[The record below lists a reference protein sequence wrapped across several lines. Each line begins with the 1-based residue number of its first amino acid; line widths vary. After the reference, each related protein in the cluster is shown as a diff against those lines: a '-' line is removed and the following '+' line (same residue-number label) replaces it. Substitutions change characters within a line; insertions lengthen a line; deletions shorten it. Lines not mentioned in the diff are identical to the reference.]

1 MALIKKSDAAS
12 ALAPLWHPNFRNFE
26 KLPDT
31 KVVRTTFFINVT
43 AITLAASLV
52 ILVGYRQYRIR
63 DLNLQIQETQNVI
76 QKNTKENTEAIKLS
90 KSFDDEAKKLTEAG
104 MFARKFLQPSELI
117 LLLGKT
123 LPKEVQIESA
133 DMRFS
138 GASGDQC
145 ILRGVVAGNKDDA
158 SGLASNYEKILRTSP
173 VFAAKFES
181 VNTASLNPDPTGGF
195 LRFEIVIKFK
205 SPGAE
210 KKS

>member
-1 MALIKKSDAAS
+1 MALISKSDAAAAS
-12 ALAPLWHPNFRNFE
+12 TPLWHPNFRNYE

-43 AITLAASLV
+43 AITVAASLL
-52 ILVGYRQYRIR
+52 IFVGYREFRVR
-63 DLNLQIQETQNVI
+63 ELNLQIQETQMVI
-76 QKNTKENTEAIKLS
+76 EKNTKENAEAIRLS
-90 KSFDDEAKKLTEAG
+90 KIFDEEAKKLESVSAFTKVV
-104 MFARKFLQPSELI
+104 MPPSEFVI
-117 LLLGKT
+117 LLGRT

-133 DMRFS
+133 DLRYS

-145 ILRGVVAGNKDDA
+145 VLRGLVAGSKDEA

-173 VFAAKFES
+173 LFGGRFES
-181 VNTASLNPDPTGGF
+181 VNTASLNPDPAGGF

-205 SPGAE
+205 STSKE